1 MNQLQLGGGD
11 RSMKSAVLLVLLAAP
26 LAAQAPPGTDIF
38 IVPLGGTGGAL
49 TTGVPRNITARA
61 GYDNQPFFA
70 PDRRSLYYTSQRGGQ
85 TDIYRYDLA
94 AGTTTQV
101 TRTPENE
108 YSPTIMPDGKH
119 FSVIRDST
127 QHLWSFTLDGTP
139 VRALLDSVRPIGYHT
154 WLNPDTVFVFVL
166 GSPAT
171 LRRAELAGGTAV
183 VVARDI
189 GRALLTVP
197 GRRAVSF
204 AQRDSAGYLVRT
216 IDPVTGRGET
226 LIRLPEDNEFFIW
239 LADGSLLSASGN
251 RLLRWRVG
259 EKAWSEVTRFTEPGL
274 QRITRLAVSPAGD
287 RLALVGVDPAPPQ

>member
-1 MNQLQLGGGD
+1 
-11 RSMKSAVLLVLLAAP
+11 MKSAVLLVLLAAP

-38 IVPLGGTGGAL
+38 IVPLSGTGGSL
-49 TTGVPRNITARA
+49 TTGVAHNITARA
-61 GYDNQPFFA
+61 GYDNQPFFS
-70 PDRRSLYYTSQRGGQ
+70 PDRRSLYYTSQREGQ
-85 TDIYRYDLA
+85 TDIYRYDLD

-108 YSPTIMPDGKH
+108 YSPTVMPDGKH

-127 QHLWSFTLDGTP
+127 QHLWSFTLEGTP

-189 GRALLTVP
+189 GRALLKVP
-197 GRRAVSF
+197 GRRAVSY

-259 EKAWSEVTRFTEPGL
+259 EKDWSEVTRFTEPGL

-287 RLALVGVDPAPPQ
+287 RLALVGVDPPPSQ

>member
-1 MNQLQLGGGD
+1 
-11 RSMKSAVLLVLLAAP
+11 MKSAALLVLLAAP
-26 LAAQAPPGTDIF
+26 LAAQGPPGTDIF
-38 IVPLGGTGGAL
+38 ILPLRGTGGSL

-61 GYDNQPFFA
+61 GYDNQPFFS
-70 PDRRSLYYTSQRGGQ
+70 PDRRSLYYTSQREGQ

-108 YSPTIMPDGKH
+108 YSPTVMPDGKH

-127 QHLWSFTLDGTP
+127 QHLWSFTLEGTP

-189 GRALLTVP
+189 GRALLKVP
-197 GRRAVSF
+197 GRRAVSY
-204 AQRDSAGYLVRT
+204 AQRDSAGYLVRS

-251 RLLRWRVG
+251 RLLRWRAG
-259 EKAWSEVTRFTEPGL
+259 EKDWSEVTRFTEPGL

-287 RLALVGVDPAPPQ
+287 RLALVGVDPPPPQ

>member
-1 MNQLQLGGGD
+1 
-11 RSMKSAVLLVLLAAP
+11 MKSAALLVLLAGP

-38 IVPLGGTGGAL
+38 LLSLSGTGGSL

-70 PDRRSLYYTSQRGGQ
+70 PDRRSLYYTSQREGQ
-85 TDIYRYDLA
+85 TDIYRYDLS

-108 YSPTIMPDGKH
+108 YSPTVMPDGKH

-154 WLNPDTVFVFVL
+154 WLNSDTVFVFVL

-189 GRALLTVP
+189 GRALLKVP
-197 GRRAVSF
+197 GHRQVSY

-259 EKAWSEVTRFTEPGL
+259 EKDWSEVTRFTEPGL

-287 RLALVGVDPAPPQ
+287 RLALVGVDPSAPQ